1 MAFKFGKGHMA
12 HKPDTGL
19 RKGKGTPSAKPLAK
33 GFVHAGGLIG
43 TKLRTSAEK
52 RGFAETRLL
61 THWVEIAGADTAALT
76 RPVSV
81 SYGAGGM
88 GATLILLADGAHAP
102 QLQMQL
108 PAIKA
113 RVNACYGYNAISRIK
128 LTQTAATGFA
138 EEPVVFVPK
147 DAAPIRDT
155 EINSALNKIG
165 DTDLRAA
172 LNQLGRSVLARSEEL
187 TTGKNL
193 R

>member
-1 MAFKFGKGHMA
+1 MA

-19 RKGKGTPSAKPLAK
+19 RKGKGAPSAKPLAK
-33 GFVHAGGLIG
+33 GFVHAGGLLG
-43 TKLRTSAEK
+43 AKLRASAEK

-61 THWVEIAGADTAALT
+61 TQWVEIAGADTASMT
-76 RPVSV
+76 RPISV

-108 PAIKA
+108 PAIKD

-138 EEPVVFVPK
+138 EEPAVFMPK
-147 DAAPIRDT
+147 DAAPIRDA

-165 DTDLRAA
+165 DADLRAA
-172 LNQLGRSVLARSEEL
+172 LDQLGRSVMARPQPL

-193 R
+193 E

>member
-1 MAFKFGKGHMA
+1 MAQKLDIGR
-12 HKPDTGL
+12 T
-19 RKGKGTPSAKPLAK
+19 KGKGQPLAK
-33 GFVHAGGLIG
+33 GFVHAGGLLG

-61 THWVEIAGADTAALT
+61 IQWAEIAGAEIAAMT

-108 PAIKA
+108 PTIKD

-138 EEPVVFVPK
+138 EEPAAFVPK
-147 DAAPIRDT
+147 DDAPIRDAD
-155 EINSALNKIG
+155 INAALSKIG
-165 DTDLRAA
+165 DTELRAA
-172 LNQLGRSVLARSEEL
+172 LDQLGRSVLARPKPS

-193 R
+193 E